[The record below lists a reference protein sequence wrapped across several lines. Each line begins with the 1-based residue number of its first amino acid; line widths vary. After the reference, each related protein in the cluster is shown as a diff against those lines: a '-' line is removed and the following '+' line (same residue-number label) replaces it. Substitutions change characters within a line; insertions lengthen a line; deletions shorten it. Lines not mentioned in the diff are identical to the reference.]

1 MGKLLG
7 RIMCMALFIL
17 CALTLIRHDL
27 HDEFAVCYRKGIR
40 ETMRQFEATIWLH
53 MANEHRNA
61 GDG

>member
-1 MGKLLG
+1 
-7 RIMCMALFIL
+7 MCMALFIL